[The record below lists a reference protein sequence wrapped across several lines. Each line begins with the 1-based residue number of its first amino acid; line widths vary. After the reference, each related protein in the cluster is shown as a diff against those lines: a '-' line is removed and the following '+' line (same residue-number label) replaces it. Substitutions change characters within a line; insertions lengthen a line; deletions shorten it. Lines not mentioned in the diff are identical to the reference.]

1 MIKLFFIIGL
11 GGALGSF
18 LRYYTAVLFLK
29 WNHTAFPYATLT
41 VNIIG
46 CFIIG
51 LLFSTSERYQWLSS
65 NWRLFLITGF
75 CGGFTTFSTFAYEN
89 LLLLQEGNYKYFFL
103 YAIGSFGAGL
113 LAVLAGINIVKLI

>member
-11 GGALGSF
+11 GGAIGSF
-18 LRYYTAVLFLK
+18 LRYCTGLLFAKSHLS
-29 WNHTAFPYATLT
+29 AFPYATLT
-41 VNIIG
+41 VNITG

-51 LLFSTSERYQWLSS
+51 LLFSSSEKYQWLSV

-89 LLLLQEGNYKYFFL
+89 IKLLQEGNTMYF
-103 YAIGSFGAGL
+103 
-113 LAVLAGINIVKLI
+113 